1 MHLRYIVLSSYAL
14 YRADGQI
21 VKEQR
26 VESWNQGDAVREAY
40 TGRPDF
46 TRQQGTD
53 GQHVAGSPLPR
64 GPVVL
69 FESTSPKRLVYM
81 FTKFIG
87 RQFKI

>member
-1 MHLRYIVLSSYAL
+1 MHLRYIVLGSYAL

-40 TGRPDF
+40 TG
-46 TRQQGTD
+46 QQGTD